1 MKKVLVAYYSRT
13 GYTSA
18 VAREIARACNADLES
33 IRDIRGHG
41 TGVGYLRSAFEAA
54 LHTSTNNRR
63 VKNAP
68 EEYELVIIG
77 TPIWCWNISSPIRA
91 YLETQREHFK
101 RVAFFCT
108 YGGSGKDK
116 VLREMATLAGKPA
129 VANMGVSDNEINQGA
144 HHDKISSFISRLG
157 GTSSVPPLRSVTPVA
172 AAK

>member
-1 MKKVLVAYYSRT
+1 MKKILVAYYSRT

-41 TGVGYLRSAFEAA
+41 TGVGYMRSVFEAA
-54 LHTSTNNRR
+54 FHTSTTNRR
-63 VKNAP
+63 IKNGP

-77 TPIWCWNISSPIRA
+77 TPIWCWNISSPIRS
-91 YLETQREHFK
+91 YLETQRDHFK

-108 YGGSGKDK
+108 YGGSGQNK
-116 VLREMATLAGKPA
+116 VLREMAALAGKPA
-129 VANMGVSDNEINQGA
+129 VATMGVSDNEINQGA

-157 GTSSVPPLRSVTPVA
+157 GTTSVQPLRSVTPVA
-172 AAK
+172 ATK